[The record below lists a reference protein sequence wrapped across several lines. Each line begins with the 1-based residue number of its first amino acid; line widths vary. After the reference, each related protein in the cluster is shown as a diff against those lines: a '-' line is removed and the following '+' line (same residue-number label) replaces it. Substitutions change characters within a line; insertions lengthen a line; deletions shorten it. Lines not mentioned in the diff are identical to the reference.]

1 MIILTHNLFFFHE
14 MIKLMKEDGESS
26 LAMFRITKSEYSSV
40 VAMEEREIQND
51 YQAFWQT
58 IKDALHGRTS
68 PNVIPNMMRNILE
81 YYFSFVHQTASLRK
95 ALTDLSEENPQFRAL
110 YRYINRESHADSV
123 NITDFGEI
131 DPTAFVAR
139 FKDVFIK
146 TKFES
151 HFDKMMT

>member
-1 MIILTHNLFFFHE
+1 MV
-14 MIKLMKEDGESS
+14 KLLKDDGEKS

-40 VAMEEREIQND
+40 VTMEEREIQND

-58 IKDALHGRTS
+58 IKDALQGRTS

-81 YYFSFVHQTASLRK
+81 YYFSFVHQIPSLRQ
-95 ALTDLSEENPQFRAL
+95 ALTDLSEENPEFRAL

-123 NITDFGEI
+123 NLTDFGEI
-131 DPTAFVAR
+131 NPATFVAR

-146 TKFES
+146 TNFES
-151 HFDKMMT
+151 HFDKMMA